1 MATCPSSPIAVSA
14 QVIADF
20 TGDSFPLPPGVEGA
34 PSFSRDFPRPAWLSP
49 VAGRRLEG
57 VGETEGHLVVGG
69 RTVWVPSGPEPSAIV
84 LSHPN
89 RLGSAEDLLALV
101 GLARGL
107 GATAHV
113 EVDPLLMS
121 VINLP
126 VDVRPTVTW
135 AAADDPIVE
144 VAAHRAHRGA
154 AALRRRLIQVK
165 GLMFPV
171 EHPFGRTVT
180 VVVPIPGDR
189 VVEVLAAAGATVDT
203 VEFWEGGLSI
213 TVGWWHSR
221 QQIDA
226 LAAAIGAI
234 LSGGDCLP
242 VPPDR
247 FDRIPD
253 DLPRRRPDTIPV
265 L

>member
-1 MATCPSSPIAVSA
+1 M
-14 QVIADF
+14 IADF
-20 TGDSFPLPPGVEGA
+20 TGDLLPGPPGVVGA
-34 PSFSRDFPRPAWLSP
+34 PGFSRDIPQPAWLSP
-49 VAGRRLEG
+49 VANRRLDG
-57 VGETEGHLVVGG
+57 AGDTEGHLIVGG
-69 RTVWVPSGPEPSAIV
+69 RTVWVPSGSDPSAIV

-89 RLGSAEDLLALV
+89 RLGSAEDVAALV

-107 GATAHV
+107 GAIAHV
-113 EVDPLLMS
+113 EVDPLLIG
-121 VINLP
+121 VIDLP
-126 VDVRPTVTW
+126 VEVRPTVTW
-135 AAADDPIVE
+135 PAAHDPIVAM
-144 VAAHRAHRGA
+144 AARRAQQGA
-154 AALRRRLIQVK
+154 AALRRRLAQVK

-171 EHPFGRTVT
+171 EHPLGRTIT
-180 VVVPIPGDR
+180 VVLPIPADR
-189 VVEVLAAAGATVDT
+189 VAESLAAAGAKVDT
-203 VEFWEGGLSI
+203 AEFWEGGLSI

-234 LSGGDCLP
+234 LAGDGSLP

>member
-1 MATCPSSPIAVSA
+1 MIAN
-14 QVIADF
+14 F
-20 TGDSFPLPPGVEGA
+20 TGDSLPRPPGVEGA
-34 PSFSRDFPRPAWLSP
+34 PSFSRDIPHPAWLSP
-49 VAGRRLEG
+49 LAGRRLEG
-57 VGETEGHLVVGG
+57 VGETGGHLVVGG
-69 RTVWVPSGPEPSAIV
+69 RTVWVPSGPKPAAIV

-89 RLGSAEDLLALV
+89 RLGSAEDLAALV

-107 GATAHV
+107 GATAHA
-113 EVDPLLMS
+113 EVDPLLIG
-121 VINLP
+121 VIDLP
-126 VDVRPTVTW
+126 ADVRPTVTW
-135 AAADDPIVE
+135 PAAHDPTVE
-144 VAAHRAHRGA
+144 VAAHRAQQGA
-154 AALRRRLIQVK
+154 AALRRRLTQVK

-171 EHPFGRTVT
+171 EHPLGRIIT

-189 VVEVLAAAGATVDT
+189 VAEVLAAAGARVDT

-253 DLPRRRPDTIPV
+253 DLPRRRPDTIPF